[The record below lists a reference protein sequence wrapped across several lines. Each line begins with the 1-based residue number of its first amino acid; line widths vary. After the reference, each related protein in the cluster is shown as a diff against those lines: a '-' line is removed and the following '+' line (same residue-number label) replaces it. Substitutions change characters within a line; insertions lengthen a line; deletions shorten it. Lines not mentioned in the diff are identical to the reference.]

1 MFSSLYLTLS
11 LLIII
16 CTFLGCLE
24 SANALVITPATVQ
37 KIVKSLH
44 SLNCQYSTL
53 NPALFAKY
61 MPGINQSMTEDDLQS
76 QINAE
81 RELQQVKRS
90 WLEHWNFLRGIRQKN
105 IFLEKFKNYV
115 SKSNFLKF
123 LYFFLAS

>member
-1 MFSSLYLTLS
+1 
-11 LLIII
+11 
-16 CTFLGCLE
+16 
-24 SANALVITPATVQ
+24 
-37 KIVKSLH
+37 
-44 SLNCQYSTL
+44 
-53 NPALFAKY
+53 

-123 LYFFLAS
+123 LYFFFGIIIDELENSINVYVLNFAALFSADSRRLED